1 MELQANART
10 LTNVLSV
17 NKKYIVPRFQR
28 EYSWGKEQVSE
39 LWNDIISNIHL
50 QQDGQYHYDEYFIGA
65 LV

>member
-39 LWNDIISNIHL
+39 LWHDIVSNIHY
-50 QQDGQYHYDEYFIGA
+50 QEDGQ
-65 LV
+65 